1 MRCSPGPLDPHAHTL
16 LQIGLMNIRN
26 EEKRIG
32 WAACALARHV
42 DAIVARDDDSDDGTG
57 MCPLISAVQ
66 TPQVPDCPSFP
77 PLLSSGGAVASA
89 AALRIRAQPHPCT
102 QALEVSRST
111 PRPLRRPLSHSHS
124 TLLPQIRNRA
134 HLLEAGRSSGGTHFI
149 FVDAD
154 EILTD
159 NYRKNNRLRELMC
172 DIAPPFPLCCCLHR
186 FG

>member
-111 PRPLRRPLSHSHS
+111 PRPLRRPLFHRV
-124 TLLPQIRNRA
+124 TVTPL
-134 HLLEAGRSSGGTHFI
+134 SSPRFAIVPI
-149 FVDAD
+149 FSKPV
-154 EILTD
+154 
-159 NYRKNNRLRELMC
+159 
-172 DIAPPFPLCCCLHR
+172 APPAAHTSYL
-186 FG
+186 